1 MDLLGNVLLVD
12 KGGRSRLAREAL
24 GVNFGF
30 FFVLLCA
37 TRPSSGNNKLL
48 VNGLIETGL

>member
-30 FFVLLCA
+30 FLFYFVQHV
-37 TRPSSGNNKLL
+37 L
-48 VNGLIETGL
+48 VLKTTNY